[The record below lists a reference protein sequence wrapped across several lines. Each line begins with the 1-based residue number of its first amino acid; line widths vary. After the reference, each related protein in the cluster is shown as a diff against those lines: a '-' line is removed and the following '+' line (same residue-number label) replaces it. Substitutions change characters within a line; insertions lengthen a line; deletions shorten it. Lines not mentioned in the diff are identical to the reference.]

1 MSLAKLF
8 TDGDVDTE
16 TALVKSIFERLGAAY
31 SLHDIRKPEEA
42 RRYEAV
48 RGRRRAPFV
57 VVGSGPLVW
66 MPAEMPEL
74 ERSGELQRVLDRQRE
89 VKKAAAEYAR
99 GLLHLRGQKTL
110 ARDPLAALA
119 WFQRAAEHGDAK
131 GQCALGS
138 LLMSGEVAPKDADA
152 ARHWFEAA
160 AKQGSTS
167 AQLALGQLAFE
178 HAVRHRTT
186 PPTREGAAALAA
198 AVAHFQA
205 AADAG
210 KAQAWVWLAR
220 AAELQ
225 HKLGRRAGKHAGTP
239 VGADGTVATARQHAE
254 IEAFCRMAAEAGN
267 PEGEFMLARVLCDG
281 KLPPQAGAAL
291 TNEARSLIESAAQ
304 RGYAA
309 AMHVLG
315 CALRQG
321 PSPDP
326 EAALSWWQ
334 RGANGGNAAARAA
347 LAQVLFERASAAA
360 AMGSP
365 GAEVDAELVRARQ
378 LFERAVAQGE
388 GAGMVGL
395 GDCHYFGRGG
405 VLAEPLVAFAWYTVA
420 AKHGCERGKIEA
432 RAMRMEL
439 DAAAVRRAQPV
450 ERVLW
455 ATLGHG
461 GGLYGHARAC
471 YKEGRASG
479 DETRLRW
486 AAQVLEHAVRRGEL
500 RAMPMLARMHLEGI
514 GVPVSEER
522 AVALLQRACQ
532 LGSAAAA
539 WALARVQWEKYG
551 DLERAYQWFCVA
563 EAFKC
568 EQPPPFAQLAD
579 CLGAKHAASAE
590 RRAQRWLQKNVEP
603 SLYGTVGDV
612 QAARVAAPAP
622 ALSRVPS
629 YAPPGVAA
637 AGPLHVAAEGSE
649 HGPEPSAIAGV
660 LTAPIASAT
669 VAAAPVV
676 PAAVPADD
684 EYYDGS
690 YYTEVGDEVA
700 GGGGAPTAG
709 AAVAADTG
717 GSAPGGLPH
726 DDGGS
731 SYYGSYYSEEG
742 EGGEAPDDKYDG
754 EYSYYSEPDGE
765 GDEEVKARAAPPAT
779 LATSPRP
786 ARAPARRCTGGRR
799 PAVGR
804 PIRLLRGR
812 RAGRACVTALA
823 RWRRVSAQVSF
834 DLSPHPAW
842 RARDNGAACDCER
855 DDIVVECGQVWSG
868 VSNTKQRCT
877 CTCMLSC
884 RTTPGPR
891 VPNLLRPSQSA
902 PPETPEPCPICAD
915 STTGSDLLGQSSK
928 TSQPAEASMPTAL
941 LGFRS

>member
-1 MSLAKLF
+1 MALAKLF

-16 TALVKSIFERLGAAY
+16 TALVKSIFERLGAPY

-57 VVGSGPLVW
+57 LVGSGPLIW

-89 VKKAAAEYAR
+89 VKRAAAEYAR

-138 LLMSGEVAPKDADA
+138 LLMSGEVAPRDADA

-178 HAVRHRTT
+178 HAVRHRAT

-225 HKLGRRAGKHAGTP
+225 HKLGRRAGKHTGTP
-239 VGADGTVATARQHAE
+239 VGADGTVATARQQAE

-267 PEGEFMLARVLCDG
+267 PEGEFMLARTLCGG

-291 TNEARSLIESAAQ
+291 TDEARALIESAAR

-326 EAALSWWQ
+326 EAALGWWQ
-334 RGANGGNAAARAA
+334 RGANAGNAAARAA

-360 AMGSP
+360 AIGSP
-365 GAEVDAELVRARQ
+365 GTEIDTELVRARQ
-378 LFERAVAQGE
+378 LFERAAAQGE

-405 VLAEPLVAFAWYTVA
+405 VPAEPLVAFAWYTIA

-461 GGLYGHARAC
+461 RGLYGHARAC

-579 CLGAKHAASAE
+579 CLGAKLAASAE

-603 SLYGTVGDV
+603 SLYGTVGGV
-612 QAARVAAPAP
+612 QAARVAAPAQPP
-622 ALSRVPS
+622 ARVPS
-629 YAPPGVAA
+629 YAPVGVA
-637 AGPLHVAAEGSE
+637 VAEGSE
-649 HGPEPSAIAGV
+649 SGPDPSPLGGAL
-660 LTAPIASAT
+660 LTAPVASAT
-669 VAAAPVV
+669 AAAAPGTPAPV
-676 PAAVPADD
+676 PVED

-690 YYTEVGDEVA
+690 YYTEVGEEAA
-700 GGGGAPTAG
+700 GGGVAPTAG
-709 AAVAADTG
+709 AALAAETG
-717 GSAPGGLPH
+717 GSALGGLPH

-731 SYYGSYYSEEG
+731 SYYGSYYTEEG
-742 EGGEAPDDKYDG
+742 EGGEAPDDKYDE

-765 GDEEVKARAAPPAT
+765 DEEEVKARAAPPVA
-779 LATSPRP
+779 LATSPCP
-786 ARAPARRCTGGRR
+786 AIAPARRYTGGRR
-799 PAVGR
+799 PALGR
-804 PIRLLRGR
+804 SLRLLRGR
-812 RAGRACVTALA
+812 HDCCTRMTALA
-823 RWRRVSAQVSF
+823 WR
-834 DLSPHPAW
+834 L
-842 RARDNGAACDCER
+842 ACA
-855 DDIVVECGQVWSG
+855 
-868 VSNTKQRCT
+868 CT
-877 CTCMLSC
+877 
-884 RTTPGPR
+884 
-891 VPNLLRPSQSA
+891 
-902 PPETPEPCPICAD
+902 
-915 STTGSDLLGQSSK
+915 
-928 TSQPAEASMPTAL
+928 QPAHQPSRIRCL
-941 LGFRS
+941 